1 LGAPD
6 SAPFPADWR
15 IDTATLIA
23 DGLGGKVWQVVCA
36 DGGITV
42 VKQASAAGRDDAL
55 RGGDFLRWRDGR
67 GAVHLI
73 DQRGDLSLL
82 EHVAGGDLLSQLDAL
97 GDDAATRIAADVLR
111 LLHAPSPA
119 PWPQSLQPLP
129 DYFASLFAKARQD
142 REAGRHSLFVEAA
155 RRADALLADQ
165 RDVRPLHG
173 DIHHENILHGTRG
186 WLAIDPKGL
195 IGDPAYDFAN
205 LFYNPLERDDLRA
218 DPQRARRM
226 AAILAEASGRD
237 AGAILDFG
245 FCHACLSASWH
256 VEDGNHDEAAR
267 SLGVA
272 AALRAAGLR
281 P

>member
-1 LGAPD
+1 LGVPD
-6 SAPFPADWR
+6 GTSFPADWMV
-15 IDTATLIA
+15 DTATLIA
-23 DGLGGKVWQVVCA
+23 DGLGGKVWQVVRA
-36 DGGITV
+36 RGGMAV
-42 VKQASAAGRDDAL
+42 VKQASEAGREDAR
-55 RGGDFLRWRDGR
+55 RGGDFLRWRGGR

-73 DQRGDLSLL
+73 DRRGDLSLL
-82 EHVAGGDLLSQLDAL
+82 EHVAGGDLLTQLDTL
-97 GDDAATRIAADVLR
+97 GDDEATRIAADVLR

-119 PWPQSLQPLP
+119 PWPASLQPLP
-129 DYFASLFAKARQD
+129 DHFASLFAKARLD
-142 REAGRHSLFVEAA
+142 RQAGRHSLFVEAA
-155 RRADALLADQ
+155 QRADALLADQ
-165 RDVRPLHG
+165 QDVRPLHG
-173 DIHHENILHGTRG
+173 DIHHENILRGTRG

-218 DPQRARRM
+218 DPERARRM
-226 AAILAEASGRD
+226 AAILAQASGRE
-237 AGAILDFG
+237 AGVILDFG

-272 AALRAAGLR
+272 ETLRAACLR

>member
-1 LGAPD
+1 MGAPD
-6 SAPFPADWR
+6 SAPFPADWT

-23 DGLGGKVWQVVCA
+23 DGLGGKVWRVMRA
-36 DGGITV
+36 DGRTAV
-42 VKQASAAGRDDAL
+42 VKQASEAGCDDAL

-67 GAVHLI
+67 GAVRLI
-73 DQRGDLSLL
+73 DRRGDLSLL

-111 LLHAPSPA
+111 LLHTPSPSS
-119 PWPQSLQPLP
+119 WPQSLQPLP

-142 REAGRHSLFVEAA
+142 RQAGRNSLFVTAA
-155 RRADALLADQ
+155 QRADALLADQ
-165 RDVRPLHG
+165 QDVRPLHG
-173 DIHHENILHGTRG
+173 DIHHENILRSTRG

-205 LFYNPLERDDLRA
+205 LFYNPPERDDLRA
-218 DPQRARRM
+218 DPERARRM
-226 AAILAEASGRD
+226 AAILAEASGRE
-237 AGAILDFG
+237 AGVFLDFG

-256 VEDGNHDEAAR
+256 VEDGNHAEAAR

-272 AALRAAGLR
+272 EALRAAGLR